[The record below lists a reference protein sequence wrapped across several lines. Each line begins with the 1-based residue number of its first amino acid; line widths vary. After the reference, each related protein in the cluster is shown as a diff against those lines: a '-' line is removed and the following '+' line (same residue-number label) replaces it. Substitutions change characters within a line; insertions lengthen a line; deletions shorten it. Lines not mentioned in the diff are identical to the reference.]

1 MKLEID
7 ITEKQAQLL
16 SEFLNAVTHTEI
28 AEKIP
33 DRNDALDVVVAV
45 ERVAN
50 ALASRSST
58 LQ

>member
-16 SEFLNAVTHTEI
+16 AEFLNAVTHTEI
-28 AEKIP
+28 AEKTP